1 MSQLQQLQQQDP
13 AKFKQ
18 FMSDEAAKLKDAAS
32 KATGEDAKRLSSL
45 ADKFSQSASSGD
57 LSAFQ
62 PKQAAAQ
69 GGNNTSGVQAYQQA
83 QAQAGQHHHHHHG
96 GGGGGGGAV
105 QQALSGLSSDLASV
119 LGSAA

>member
-1 MSQLQQLQQQDP
+1 MGQLQQLQQQDP

-45 ADKFSQSASSGD
+45 ADKFSQAASSGD

-62 PKQAAAQ
+62 PNRAAGQ
-69 GGNNTSGVQAYQQA
+69 GGTNASGVQAYQQA
-83 QAQAGQHHHHHHG
+83 QAQGHHHHHHG

-105 QQALSGLSSDLASV
+105 QQALSSVSSDLASA